1 VIVSNEESAGAVDLK
16 SPDDQEIWNVLLASR
31 RRGAEEIRGLEQLL
45 ESWSRAHGD
54 SGVAIYAP
62 VKNGF
67 RRLASVGTPAF
78 PENLAEARGDDSK
91 QLELPGGCLLLHHAT
106 EPVEGPCSPNHL
118 LLASAASII
127 QLKSM
132 RDEQNLFAM
141 SQGVE
146 LVALY
151 EVGLAIAS
159 ILDLEKLA
167 EEILSRAILLLDAQ
181 RGALYRLE
189 DDTYRLT
196 CARGQAEEKID
207 PTNLDFE
214 ALATDPDSSGSRLLP
229 GASHIVAVPIES
241 EGNRRGLLVVGSG
254 EERDE
259 GAFQAKDRRTL
270 SLFANQAA
278 IALET
283 ARLHK
288 LSVEKQRTDR
298 ELEIA
303 AEIQQQL
310 LPTCM
315 PQIPGFEVFGWN
327 RPARVVGGD
336 YFTFRD
342 LGENHWALV
351 IGDVSG
357 KASPAALLVSTL
369 DSALRVLL
377 ERTGIGPELVE
388 HLNQHILESSSAN
401 RYVTMILTRLD
412 PDGRLTYIN
421 AGHNPGVLIRGGD
434 EVEYLESGGPPVG
447 LLPNAPFVTNQVELS
462 PGDLVCIYS
471 DGITE
476 AANRDEEEY
485 ELERFVALLQEHR
498 ASPLEEIADVINRTV
513 TEFAEGLP
521 QGDDQT
527 VILLRRRTDGA

>member
-1 VIVSNEESAGAVDLK
+1 
-16 SPDDQEIWNVLLASR
+16 
-31 RRGAEEIRGLEQLL
+31 
-45 ESWSRAHGD
+45 
-54 SGVAIYAP
+54 
-62 VKNGF
+62 
-67 RRLASVGTPAF
+67 
-78 PENLAEARGDDSK
+78 
-91 QLELPGGCLLLHHAT
+91 
-106 EPVEGPCSPNHL
+106 
-118 LLASAASII
+118 
-127 QLKSM
+127 
-132 RDEQNLFAM
+132 
-141 SQGVE
+141 
-146 LVALY
+146 
-151 EVGLAIAS
+151 
-159 ILDLEKLA
+159 
-167 EEILSRAILLLDAQ
+167 
-181 RGALYRLE
+181 
-189 DDTYRLT
+189 
-196 CARGQAEEKID
+196 
-207 PTNLDFE
+207 
-214 ALATDPDSSGSRLLP
+214 
-229 GASHIVAVPIES
+229 
-241 EGNRRGLLVVGSG
+241 
-254 EERDE
+254 
-259 GAFQAKDRRTL
+259 
-270 SLFANQAA
+270 
-278 IALET
+278 
-283 ARLHK
+283 
-288 LSVEKQRTDR
+288 
-298 ELEIA
+298 
-303 AEIQQQL
+303 
-310 LPTCM
+310 
-315 PQIPGFEVFGWN
+315 
-327 RPARVVGGD
+327 
-336 YFTFRD
+336 